1 MLYIAVVDIK
11 DSFSAVAVYS
21 EGWSSREL
29 LGVQIC
35 RGSFLDRAEGSAL
48 KVKEAIERL
57 SPEEPTVILLL
68 PRSLVHVTHADIP
81 AKNETVLRKM
91 MEFEVTRHF
100 PIPHDELIYDYVMD
114 EVPAKGRGNYFVN
127 IAGLKRSDFEEYMKA
142 AAESGL
148 NPAEVSYSSVAWLT
162 PPAEGGWPD
171 DDEKAQTGKRCFIEI
186 MPEGF
191 EMSMVDGSSI
201 IYSRFSRFR
210 PKVEEK
216 YFYSEEPTLDS
227 PAFRIANQLSQELD
241 HIRLV
246 SGMVDVEDYIK
257 KVFLAGGSVLRKSI
271 GSRLAQN
278 MAFSESEIRYLPDD
292 DNGTGFDYAA
302 IATGA
307 LGIAQIGRRFN
318 FMHGGHRPARGEEA
332 RRKLTVAGYAVAAL
346 LFVWVAIGYGTEWR
360 MAADL
365 EQRLADLKSRVSGIE
380 EASMRMVEYRVYLD
394 SFNSVAGKPSLTVG
408 MLDGLTRALPRDTYL
423 TDIEL
428 RGGEIKISGISR
440 DASALLEIME
450 GTDRFKSARMVGA
463 VKAAGSG
470 EKFRIGMEFE

>member
-21 EGWSSREL
+21 EGWNSREL

-35 RGSFLDRAEGSAL
+35 RGSFLDRADGSAL
-48 KVKEAIERL
+48 KVKEAIDRL

-68 PRSLVHVTHADIP
+68 PRSLVHVTHADVP

-114 EVPAKGRGNYFVN
+114 EVSAKGRGNYFVN
-127 IAGLKRSDFEEYMKA
+127 IAGLKRADFEEYMKA
-142 AAESGL
+142 AADAGL
-148 NPAEVSYSSVAWLT
+148 NPAEVSYSSVAWLI
-162 PPAEGGWPD
+162 PEAEGGWAD
-171 DDEKAQTGKRCFIEI
+171 DDGKALTGKRCFIEI

-216 YFYSEEPTLDS
+216 YFYSEEPALDS

-246 SGMVDVEDYIK
+246 SGMVDVEDYTK

-278 MAFSESEIRYLPDD
+278 LAFSESEIRYLPDD

-346 LFVWVAIGYGTEWR
+346 LLVWLAIGYGTEWKT
-360 MAADL
+360 AANL
-365 EQRLADLKSRVSGIE
+365 EQRLAELKSRVSGIE
-380 EASMRMVEYRVYLD
+380 EASMRMVEYRAYLD

-428 RGGEIKISGISR
+428 RGGGIKISGISR

-450 GTDRFKSARMVGA
+450 GTDLFKSARMVGA